1 MVILPFTK
9 SKKFQAKHGNT
20 ALGMTEKNTK
30 KPPR

>member
-20 ALGMTEKNTK
+20 ALGMTEKNK
-30 KPPR
+30 KPSR